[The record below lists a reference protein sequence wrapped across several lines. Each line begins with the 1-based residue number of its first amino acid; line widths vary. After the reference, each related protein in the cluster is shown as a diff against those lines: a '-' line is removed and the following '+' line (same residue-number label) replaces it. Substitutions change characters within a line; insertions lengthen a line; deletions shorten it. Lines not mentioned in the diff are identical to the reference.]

1 MNLMKINR
9 RNLPVKYAL
18 EVYTQLPGY
27 PSQNDLEFVL
37 LQTLQDKSLL
47 EKTFTAENVW
57 SGMKNHIG
65 TIDELRKLLDTIFVS
80 DNTDGASVI
89 YGSKTSANSYQITS
103 HNWA

>member
-1 MNLMKINR
+1 MKINR
-9 RNLPVKYAL
+9 RKLPIKYAL

-47 EKTFTAENVW
+47 EKNFTAENVW

-65 TIDELRKLLDTIFVS
+65 TIDELRKLLDTIFLS
-80 DNTDGASVI
+80 DNLDGTSAI
-89 YGSKTSANSYQITS
+89 TGTKTSANSYLLTT
-103 HNWA
+103 HDWA